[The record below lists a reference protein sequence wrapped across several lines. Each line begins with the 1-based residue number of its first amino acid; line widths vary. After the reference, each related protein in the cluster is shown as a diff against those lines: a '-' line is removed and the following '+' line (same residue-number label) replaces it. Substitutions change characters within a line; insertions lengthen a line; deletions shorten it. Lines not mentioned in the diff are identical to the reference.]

1 MTVCVAALAT
11 WVDEDNVPQPAVI
24 LAADRM
30 ITSRG
35 ATETEYEQLDKTK
48 LMWLDSPDPER
59 PDSQTVALIVSGNLD
74 DLEIIGQNATLEI
87 KEDGVTLISDMAEV
101 YARHHQS
108 YRLKKVERDYLGKYG
123 LTMVEFI
130 EKQQDLRQSFFD
142 RIDNNIRSYQS
153 DIGEVIIAGIDKFG
167 GHIFSVDD
175 DGVYPCTATGFAAIG
190 IGADF
195 AEIEFTSVMYTSYT
209 QWLDAMV
216 IGYFA
221 KKNAERAP
229 GVGSATDLWWILP
242 DGHRY
247 RAPQD
252 KEVTTL
258 EAIYKNRRATEY
270 KLITEGADIIGNL
283 LVKEGFAYAQRV
295 SGDQPGT
302 EGGQVPGDQEEGVSK
317 GPEAGESEG

>member
-1 MTVCVAALAT
+1 
-11 WVDEDNVPQPAVI
+11 
-24 LAADRM
+24 
-30 ITSRG
+30 
-35 ATETEYEQLDKTK
+35 
-48 LMWLDSPDPER
+48 
-59 PDSQTVALIVSGNLD
+59 
-74 DLEIIGQNATLEI
+74 
-87 KEDGVTLISDMAEV
+87 
-101 YARHHQS
+101 
-108 YRLKKVERDYLGKYG
+108 
-123 LTMVEFI
+123 
-130 EKQQDLRQSFFD
+130 
-142 RIDNNIRSYQS
+142 
-153 DIGEVIIAGIDKFG
+153 
-167 GHIFSVDD
+167 
-175 DGVYPCTATGFAAIG
+175 
-190 IGADF
+190 
-195 AEIEFTSVMYTSYT
+195 MYTSYT
-209 QWLDAMV
+209 QWLEAMD